1 MTNRDG
7 NDMESE
13 LHRKA
18 LDQVGHLL
26 ASYEAGKLSSQAFR
40 IGVETIWAVLGGVV
54 TLPEFQD
61 LMHEANEALK
71 GLPAETST
79 RVLVTGEQIALVQ
92 RTSEQVCIRTSG
104 DTEPTLKDFHT
115 DDEALAYVEVV
126 IARSINIGFTEVT
139 HA

>member
-1 MTNRDG
+1 
-7 NDMESE
+7 MESE

-18 LDQVGHLL
+18 LDQVAHLL
-26 ASYEAGKLSSQAFR
+26 ASHEAGKLSGQSFR
-40 IGVETIWAVLGGVV
+40 VGVETIWAVLGGVV
-54 TLPEFQD
+54 ELPAFQD
-61 LMHEANEALK
+61 LMHDANEAIK
-71 GLPAETST
+71 ELPAETST
-79 RVLVTGEQIALVQ
+79 RVLVTGEHIAVIQ

-104 DTEPTLKDFHT
+104 DAEPALKDFHT

>member
-1 MTNRDG
+1 MMTTG
-7 NDMESE
+7 NDTESE

-18 LDQVGHLL
+18 LDQVAHLL
-26 ASYEAGKLSSQAFR
+26 ASHEAGKLSGQSFR

-54 TLPEFQD
+54 TLPAFQD
-61 LMHEANEALK
+61 LMHEANEALRE
-71 GLPAETST
+71 LPAETTS
-79 RVLVTGEQIALVQ
+79 RVLATGAQIAVIQ

-126 IARSINIGFTEVT
+126 IARSLNIGFIEVT